1 MLPANEEYINLT
13 QFRADWTHGTPAENV
28 ESYTL
33 EVTPKP
39 ETPDV
44 PDPVLLQDA
53 DFTNLAAAESS
64 DGNLTNVASSAS
76 DYLPAGWTAQTGL
89 WVNDGFIISGNLS
102 NNICGITSTTYDFTG
117 YDKVTVVMSAY
128 SYYADYYG
136 TGTIRVKTSA
146 GSQEVT
152 LATDAFTTY
161 TIVLDVAQ
169 SDQIVFEGVTNLF
182 AIEDIKIYAGDLN
195 AINTMLMAQE
205 TGDENS
211 RLITGI
217 TDKFY
222 TVENLA
228 AGGTF
233 LYRVKALYIDGTE
246 SNWSNIEEVTL
257 FQNGHGFD
265 LGDVNHDGSVTIKDV
280 TALIDYLLG
289 NGEVCMICADVN
301 GSSDVTIA
309 DVTALIDMLL
319 GNSANR
325 MLARPER
332 LLAW

>member
-44 PDPVLLQDA
+44 PDPVMLEDA
-53 DFTNLAAAESS
+53 DFTNLTAAENS
-64 DGNLTNVASSAS
+64 DGYLTNVASSAS
-76 DYLPAGWTAQTGL
+76 SYLPAGWTAQIGL
-89 WVNDGFIISGNLS
+89 WVNDGFIISGYLS
-102 NNICGITSTTYDFTG
+102 DNTCGITSKTYDFTG

-128 SYYADYYG
+128 SYYASNYG
-136 TGTIRVKTSA
+136 TATMRVRTSA
-146 GSQEVT
+146 GSQDVV
-152 LATDAFTTY
+152 LATDNFTTY
-161 TIVLDVAQ
+161 TVVLDVAQ
-169 SDQIVFEGVTNLF
+169 SDQIVFEGVQNLF

-195 AINTMLMAQE
+195 AVNTMLMAQE

-301 GSSDVTIA
+301 GDSVVTIKDVT
-309 DVTALIDMLL
+309 DLIDMLL
-319 GNSANR
+319 GNTANR
-325 MLARPER
+325 KLARPER
-332 LLAW
+332 LIAL

>member
-1 MLPANEEYINLT
+1 ML
-13 QFRADWTHGTPAENV
+13 
-28 ESYTL
+28 
-33 EVTPKP
+33 
-39 ETPDV
+39 
-44 PDPVLLQDA
+44 
-53 DFTNLAAAESS
+53 
-64 DGNLTNVASSAS
+64 
-76 DYLPAGWTAQTGL
+76 
-89 WVNDGFIISGNLS
+89 
-102 NNICGITSTTYDFTG
+102 
-117 YDKVTVVMSAY
+117 
-128 SYYADYYG
+128 
-136 TGTIRVKTSA
+136 
-146 GSQEVT
+146 
-152 LATDAFTTY
+152 LAT
-161 TIVLDVAQ
+161 
-169 SDQIVFEGVTNLF
+169 
-182 AIEDIKIYAGDLN
+182 
-195 AINTMLMAQE
+195 E

-301 GSSDVTIA
+301 VDGVVTIKDVTN
-309 DVTALIDMLL
+309 LIDMLL
-319 GNSANR
+319 GNTANR
-325 MLARPER
+325 KLARPER
-332 LLAW
+332 LIAW